1 MAAQWTTRVNPL
13 PGKGIETKS
22 KNKMKIFVLPKT
34 GIQESEKYAVGRIE
48 KTFPREWRGYASLEI
63 IEKGRIPRDIDLV
76 LLLPDRILIVELK
89 RWHGQIKSEDDYW
102 YRKKPN
108 QKHFE
113 RMDVSP
119 VKKNAVKARIL
130 KTFVERSIR
139 GGHAVFVDSRVVLC
153 GNTPSPMLTEEEKPF
168 VHQLEDFL
176 EIGDPRTYK
185 RLLELPQEFRNRPQT
200 FNPLDHFNEFELLF
214 RRSPEL
220 IRAKEFSW
228 QNYVV
233 DGAPAFKHPD
243 SLYSEYKSVN
253 RDDPNARALLRRWD
267 FSQLGSSA
275 PTQADWVNI
284 VLREPRVFS
293 YVKEKTDLLDGVLL
307 QPIGTLAA
315 DEVTID
321 HCELFD
327 LPAKQKRLFDFIEA
341 YRDKLPLADR
351 VSLTKVLVSKF
362 AELHRLGVAHRDV
375 GDHCVWLERPDSV
388 RLSGFVA
395 SHFPQMETVGALKEQ
410 VSCITE
416 KLPEDFF
423 EDRFATPFHRDV
435 YLLGVVAHIL
445 IYGLPPERDDGL
457 SVWTPKENDPASGKL
472 DDWFERSMKW
482 ETSGRWA
489 NAEEMLDALNE
500 IDFSD
505 GEPVISL
512 ATFEYFRAQTRPRD
526 YDELED
532 PVENGDL
539 EAFKG
544 ERDGNQCLVKFW
556 FGAVPDLAKPELN
569 HSLLRFL
576 EKARAIQVNPSE
588 WLPRV
593 LDVGI
598 VPKKGLLYVREWLDL
613 PTLAD
618 WDPATRTLEER
629 VSLSVSLL
637 DGIERLH
644 SIDLPH
650 GDLHPGNVLV
660 RPTGEGCAFPSA
672 VFIDTPDFK
681 DGSVDLVTTAYV
693 PGNYERISV
702 VERDRYAISRVIAE
716 VLGCTGGELATGE
729 LPVPAVYRALA
740 ENLRA
745 EPAILTLAP
754 LKDALEKALEP
765 PAPEQ
770 ETLLVTISR
779 PPAGF
784 EPGPMLS
791 DNGVYYVEKGYE
803 DAQHDK
809 YFVIG
814 PGLQLTLTVSID
826 DGSVK
831 RIGIKEITH
840 DLFQRKTTRGI
851 QFEGKISLVSG
862 PGDDASGLVP
872 ALQKNPALAARV
884 QEQPKDVWIAP
895 DVDAEVHKER
905 TNISTASIWRHLI
918 EAELDSQPEVLITG
932 PSRPHPKR
940 EDAYLIPF
948 RSDVTIEYASD
959 ERVEVLKEIEEGEY
973 RCVGFLEHRYS
984 TPDELAIVPRGF
996 SAQFP
1001 VDSRYILRSKLERSS
1016 YERRYDAVE
1025 RILSGRSVIANLV
1038 SYFERATS
1046 NNQVIRHQEP
1056 TDADLEEYDIYEGGE
1071 KVFALNDDQKAAF
1084 KRIVSSGPVCLLQG
1098 PPGTGKTSFIGAFL
1112 DYVIHK
1118 QGARSI
1124 LLVSQSHEATNNA
1137 LEGAL
1142 RLAARRNS
1150 IIDVVRVGEDGT
1162 LSDAIRHVGVAAL
1175 QESYRERFRSEFK
1188 HRIVSLSSR
1197 LRLSREF
1204 VEVFAQTFIH
1214 MDRLVQDVALLEK
1227 ELAAS
1232 GTEEDGGA
1240 AKRRLYARKE
1250 LLHSHAL
1257 IALTPEEIEASGNVV
1272 EDTKNA
1278 LAAKFGVRNPAAVD
1292 KLHQLIKI
1300 SQEWVD
1306 VLGSQ
1311 GGNFSEFLAKTRTIV
1326 AGTCVGVG
1334 RWNLGVSRNSY
1345 DWVVI
1350 DEAARATPSELAVS
1364 MQVGKRILLVG
1375 DHFQLPPL
1383 YKDELRKEMVQRL
1396 RVGRDS
1402 DVFDS
1407 DFERAFESPYGK
1419 AVGATLSTQYRMVP
1433 EICSLVSKCFYEPRG
1448 KKLEQGRKGP
1458 KDYFGHLP
1466 TPFDTEVVWVDT
1478 SCAGKNSHHGK
1489 TRDRSCVNE
1498 YEARAV
1504 IDVLRHLLQNEPFAN
1519 DLVNDLKPGEI
1530 PIGIIAMYSAQV
1542 TSINN
1547 AIARAEWLGPL
1558 RSLIKVGTVD
1568 GYQGKENRIIILSLV
1583 RNNARYEQGFLSSPN
1598 RLNVAMSRAM
1608 DRLVVIGAMRMWK
1621 ERNTESP
1628 LGNFVRSFEAA
1639 RSEKRVSHVTAESLK
1654 S

>member
-1 MAAQWTTRVNPL
+1 MLSGWGV
-13 PGKGIETKS
+13 ETES
-22 KNKMKIFVLPKT
+22 KKKMKILILPKT
-34 GIQESEKYAVGRIE
+34 GIQESEKYAIGRIE
-48 KTFPREWRGYASLEI
+48 KTFPKEWRGYASLEV
-63 IEKGRIPRDIDLV
+63 IERGRLPREIDLV

-89 RWHGQIKSEDDYW
+89 RWHGQIKSEDGYW
-102 YRKKPN
+102 YRRKAN

-119 VKKNAVKARIL
+119 VKKNVEKARIL
-130 KTFVERSIR
+130 KTFIERSIK
-139 GGHAVFVDSRVVLC
+139 GGHAALVDSRVVLC
-153 GNTPSPMLTEEEKPF
+153 GNSPSPILAEEEKPL
-168 VHQLEDFL
+168 VLQLDDFL
-176 EIGDPRTYK
+176 EIGDPKAYK
-185 RLLELPQEFRNRPQT
+185 RLLELPLEFRNRPRT
-200 FNPLDHFNEFELLF
+200 FNPLNHLNEFELLF
-214 RRSPEL
+214 KGSPEL
-220 IRAKEFSW
+220 IRAREFSW

-233 DGAPAFKHPD
+233 DGAPTFKHPD
-243 SLYSEYKSVN
+243 SLYFEYRSVN

-267 FSQLGSSA
+267 FSQLGSAA
-275 PTQADWVNI
+275 PTQSDWVNI

-341 YRDKLPLADR
+341 YRDKLPLSDR
-351 VSLTKVLVSKF
+351 VSLTKVLISKF
-362 AELHRLGVAHRDV
+362 AELHHLGVAHRDI
-375 GDHCVWLERPDSV
+375 GDHCIWLERPDSV

-410 VSCITE
+410 VSCVTE

-423 EDRFATPFHRDV
+423 EDKFATPFHRDV
-435 YLLGVVAHIL
+435 YLLGVVAHII
-445 IYGLPPERDDGL
+445 IYGMPPDRDDGL
-457 SVWTPKENDPASGKL
+457 PIWVPKENDIASGIL
-472 DDWFERSMKW
+472 NGWFERSLKW
-482 ETSGRWA
+482 ETSSRWS

-500 IDFSD
+500 VDFSG

-512 ATFEYFRAQTRPRD
+512 ATFEYFKAQTRPRD
-526 YDELED
+526 YEELDD
-532 PVENGDL
+532 PIEKGNL
-539 EAFKG
+539 EIFKG
-544 ERDGNQCLVKFW
+544 ERDGNQCQVKFW
-556 FGAVPDLAKPELN
+556 FGATPDARTPDVN
-569 HSLLRFL
+569 QALLRFL

-613 PTLAD
+613 PTLTEWNSA
-618 WDPATRTLEER
+618 PKSLEDR
-629 VSLSVSLL
+629 IRLSMSLV

-644 SIDLPH
+644 TIDLPH
-650 GDLHPGNVLV
+650 GDLHPENVLV
-660 RPTGEGCAFPSA
+660 RPAEQGRAFPCA

-681 DGSVDLVTTAYV
+681 DGMVDVVTTAYV
-693 PGNYERISV
+693 PANYERISL
-702 VERDRYAISRVIAE
+702 VERDRYAITLIIGGI
-716 VLGCTGGELATGE
+716 LCCTSKDMSVGE
-729 LPVPAVYRALA
+729 LPIPAVYQALA
-740 ENLRA
+740 ENLKA
-745 EPAILTLAP
+745 EPSILTLVP
-754 LKDALEKALEP
+754 LKEALGKALQP
-765 PAPEQ
+765 PLPEQ
-770 ETLLVTISR
+770 DVLVVTISR
-779 PPAGF
+779 TPSSF
-784 EPGPMLS
+784 VPGPMRS
-791 DNGVYYVEKGYE
+791 DNGVYYVEKRSE

-809 YFVIG
+809 YAIIG
-814 PGLQLTLTVSID
+814 PGLQLTFTVSID
-826 DGSVK
+826 DEETK

-851 QFEGKISLVSG
+851 QFEGKISLKSG
-862 PGDDASGLVP
+862 PADDASALVS
-872 ALQKNPALAARV
+872 ALQRVPALAAKA
-884 QEQPKDVWIAP
+884 QEETKDVWLAL

-905 TNISTASIWRHLI
+905 TEIPTDSIWRHLI
-918 EAELDSQPEVLITG
+918 EAEFDSQPEVLITG
-932 PSRPHPKR
+932 SSRPHPKR

-948 RSDVTIEYASD
+948 KSDVTIEYASD
-959 ERVEVLKEIEEGEY
+959 EKVEVLKEIEGGEF
-973 RCVGFLEHRYS
+973 RCVGFLEHRHS

-996 SAQFP
+996 SAHFP
-1001 VDSRYILRSKLERSS
+1001 IDSRYILRSKAERSS
-1016 YERRYDAVE
+1016 YERRYEAVE
-1025 RILSGRSVIANLV
+1025 RILSGRSVIANLA

-1046 NNQVIRHQEP
+1046 DSQVIKYPEP
-1056 TDADLEEYDIYEGGE
+1056 TDADLEDYDVYEDGE
-1071 KVFALNDDQKAAF
+1071 KVFSLNDDQKAAF
-1084 KRIVSSGPVCLLQG
+1084 KQILSNGPVGLLQG

-1118 QGARSI
+1118 QGARSV

-1142 RLAARRNS
+1142 RLATRRNAD
-1150 IIDVVRVGEDGT
+1150 IDVVRVGEDGA
-1162 LSDAIRHVGVAAL
+1162 LSDAIRHVGVTAL

-1197 LRLSREF
+1197 LRLNREF
-1204 VEVFAQTFIH
+1204 VEAFAQTFIH
-1214 MDRLVQDVALLEK
+1214 MDQLAQDVALLEK
-1227 ELAAS
+1227 ELAAL
-1232 GTEEDGGA
+1232 GNVEDGGTF
-1240 AKRRLYARKE
+1240 KQRLYARRE

-1257 IALTPEEIEASGNVV
+1257 VVLTPEEITASANII
-1272 EDTKNA
+1272 EDTKEA
-1278 LAAKFGVRNPAAVD
+1278 LARKFGVRSPAAVN

-1383 YKDELRKEMVQRL
+1383 YKDELRKAMGQRL

-1419 AVGATLSTQYRMVP
+1419 AVGATLSTQYRMAP
-1433 EICSLVSKCFYEPRG
+1433 EICSLVSKCFYEPRD
-1448 KKLEQGRKGP
+1448 KRLAQGRGGP
-1458 KDYFGHLP
+1458 ASYFGQLGE
-1466 TPFDTEVVWVDT
+1466 PFDSEVVWVDT
-1478 SCAGKNSHHGK
+1478 SCAGKQSYHEKTSGK
-1489 TRDRSCVNE
+1489 SCANQ

-1504 IDVLRHLLQNEPFAN
+1504 IDVLRHVLQNEQFTN
-1519 DLVNDLKPGEI
+1519 DLVSDLKPGEI

-1542 TSINN
+1542 TRINN

-1558 RSLIKVGTVD
+1558 RSLIKVDTVD

-1583 RNNARYEQGFLSSPN
+1583 RNNAKYEQGFLSSPN

-1608 DRLVVIGAMRMWK
+1608 DRLVIIGAMRMWK
-1621 ERNTESP
+1621 DRNTESP
-1628 LGNFVRSFEAA
+1628 LGNFVRSFEEA
-1639 RSEKRVSHVTAESLK
+1639 RGEKRVRHVTAESLK
-1654 S
+1654 N

>member
-1 MAAQWTTRVNPL
+1 MRVNPL
-13 PGKGIETKS
+13 PGKCVETKS
-22 KNKMKIFVLPKT
+22 KKNMKIFVLPKT

-48 KTFPREWRGYASLEI
+48 KTLPKEWRGYASLEV
-63 IEKGRIPRDIDLV
+63 IEKGRLAREIDLV
-76 LLLPDRILIVELK
+76 LLLSDRILIVELK
-89 RWHGQIKSEDDYW
+89 RWHGQIKSEDGYW

-108 QKHFE
+108 QTHFE

-119 VKKNAVKARIL
+119 VKKNLDKARIL
-130 KTFVERSIR
+130 KTFVERSIK
-139 GGHAVFVDSRVVLC
+139 GGHAVLVDSRVVLC
-153 GNTPSPMLTEEEKPF
+153 GNTPSPMLTEAEKPS
-168 VHQLEDFL
+168 VLQLDDFL
-176 EIGDPRTYK
+176 EIGDPKTYK
-185 RLLELPQEFRNRPQT
+185 RLLELPLEFRNRPRT
-200 FNPLDHFNEFELLF
+200 FNPLDHLNEFELLF
-214 RRSPEL
+214 KGSPEL
-220 IRAKEFSW
+220 IRAREFSW

-233 DGAPAFKHPD
+233 DGAPTFKHPD
-243 SLYSEYKSVN
+243 SLYCEYRSVN

-275 PTQADWVNI
+275 PTQSDWVNI
-284 VLREPRVFS
+284 ALREPRVFS
-293 YVKEKTDLLDGVLL
+293 YVKEKTDSLDGVLL

-351 VSLTKVLVSKF
+351 VSLTKVLLSKF
-362 AELHRLGVAHRDV
+362 AELHRFGVAHRDI

-423 EDRFATPFHRDV
+423 EDKFATPFHRDV
-435 YLLGVVAHIL
+435 YLLGVVAHVL
-445 IYGLPPERDDGL
+445 IYGLPPDRDDDGL
-457 SVWTPKENDPASGKL
+457 SVWNPKEDDVTSGKL

-500 IDFSD
+500 IDLSD

-512 ATFEYFRAQTRPRD
+512 ATFEYFKAHSRQRD
-526 YDELED
+526 YEELED
-532 PVENGDL
+532 PVEKGNL
-539 EAFKG
+539 EAFRG
-544 ERDGNQCLVKFW
+544 ERDGNQYQVKFW
-556 FGAVPDLAKPELN
+556 FGAIPEASKPEFN
-569 HSLLRFL
+569 HALLRFL

-598 VPKKGLLYVREWLDL
+598 VPKKGLLYVREWLDH
-613 PTLAD
+613 PTLTE
-618 WDPATRTLEER
+618 WDPVARTLEER
-629 VSLSVSLL
+629 IGLSISLV

-660 RPTGEGCAFPSA
+660 RPAGEGRAFPSA

-681 DGSVDLVTTAYV
+681 NGTSDMVTTAFV
-693 PGNYERISV
+693 PGNYERISL
-702 VERDRYAISRVIAE
+702 VERDRYAISRVIGGILGGTSE
-716 VLGCTGGELATGE
+716 VLGTGE
-729 LPVPAVYRALA
+729 LPVPAVYQALA

-754 LKDALEKALEP
+754 LKEALEKALEP

-779 PPAGF
+779 PHSGF
-784 EPGPMLS
+784 VPGPMRS
-791 DNGVYYVEKGYE
+791 DNGVYYVEKGYG

-851 QFEGKISLVSG
+851 QFEGRISLVSG
-862 PGDDASGLVP
+862 PGDDASTLVP
-872 ALQKNPALAARV
+872 ALQKNPALAARG
-884 QEQPKDVWIAP
+884 QEQTKAVWLAP

-918 EAELDSQPEVLITG
+918 EAEFDSQPEVLITG

-948 RSDVTIEYASD
+948 RSEVSIEYASD
-959 ERVEVLKEIEEGEY
+959 ERVEVLKEIEGGEY

-1001 VDSRYILRSKLERSS
+1001 IDSRYILRSKAERSS

-1046 NNQVIRHQEP
+1046 NNQVIKYPEP
-1056 TDADLEEYDIYEGGE
+1056 TDADLEDYDVYEDGE
-1071 KVFALNDDQKAAF
+1071 KVFSLNDDQKSAF
-1084 KRIVSSGPVCLLQG
+1084 KRIIASGPVGLLQG

-1150 IIDVVRVGEDGT
+1150 LIDVVRVGEDGK
-1162 LSDAIRHVGVAAL
+1162 LSDAIRHIGVTAL

-1188 HRIVSLSSR
+1188 QRIVSLSSR

-1204 VEVFAQTFIH
+1204 VEAFAQTFIH

-1232 GTEEDGGA
+1232 GAEEDGGTV
-1240 AKRRLYARKE
+1240 KQRLYARKE

-1257 IALTPEEIEASGNVV
+1257 VALTPEEVESSANVV

-1278 LAAKFGVRNPAAVD
+1278 LAAKFGVRSPAAVD

-1350 DEAARATPSELAVS
+1350 DEAARATPSDMAVS
-1364 MQVGKRILLVG
+1364 MQVGKRVLLVG

-1383 YKDELRKEMVQRL
+1383 YKDELRKEMGQRL
-1396 RVGRDS
+1396 LVGRDS

-1419 AVGATLSTQYRMVP
+1419 AVGATLATQYRMAP
-1433 EICSLVSKCFYEPRG
+1433 EICSLVSKCFYEPRD
-1448 KKLEQGRKGP
+1448 KWLAQGRGRP
-1458 KDYFGHLP
+1458 KEYFRQLAE
-1466 TPFDTEVVWVDT
+1466 PFGSEVVWVDT
-1478 SCAGKNSHHGK
+1478 SCADRQSYHEK
-1489 TRDRSCVNE
+1489 TPDRSCANQ

-1504 IDVLRHLLQNEPFAN
+1504 IDVLRHLLQNEQFTN
-1519 DLVNDLKPGEI
+1519 DLVSDLKQGEI

-1542 TSINN
+1542 TRINN

-1558 RSLIKVGTVD
+1558 RSLIKVDTVD

-1621 ERNTESP
+1621 DRNTESP
-1628 LGNFVRSFEAA
+1628 LGNFVRSFEEAHA
-1639 RSEKRVSHVTAESLK
+1639 EKRVGHVTAESLK
-1654 S
+1654 G

>member
-1 MAAQWTTRVNPL
+1 MACNELLSGW
-13 PGKGIETKS
+13 GYETESTK
-22 KNKMKIFVLPKT
+22 KMKIFVLPKT

-48 KTFPREWRGYASLEI
+48 KTFPKEWRGYASLEV
-63 IEKGRIPRDIDLV
+63 IEKGRLAREIDLV
-76 LLLPDRILIVELK
+76 LLLPDRILVVELK
-89 RWHGQIKSEDDYW
+89 RWHGQIKSEDGYW
-102 YRKKPN
+102 YRRKPN

-119 VKKNAVKARIL
+119 VKKNFEKARIL
-130 KTFVERSIR
+130 KTFVERSIK
-139 GGHAVFVDSRVVLC
+139 GGHAVLVDSRVVLC
-153 GNTPSPMLTEEEKPF
+153 GNSPSPILTEEERPS
-168 VHQLEDFL
+168 VLHLDDFL
-176 EIGDPRTYK
+176 EIGDPQTYK
-185 RLLELPQEFRNRPQT
+185 RLLELPLEFRNRSRT
-200 FNPLDHFNEFELLF
+200 FNPLDHLNEFELLF
-214 RRSPEL
+214 KGSPEL
-220 IRAKEFSW
+220 IRAREFSW

-233 DGAPAFKHPD
+233 DGAPTFKHPE
-243 SLYSEYKSVN
+243 SLYFEYRSVN

-267 FSQLGSSA
+267 FSQLGTSA
-275 PTQADWVNI
+275 PTQSDWVNI
-284 VLREPRVFS
+284 ALREPRVFS

-341 YRDKLPLADR
+341 YRDKLPLSDR
-351 VSLTKVLVSKF
+351 VSLTKVLISKF
-362 AELHRLGVAHRDV
+362 AELHHLGVAHRDI
-375 GDHCVWLERPDSV
+375 GDHCIWLERPDSV

-423 EDRFATPFHRDV
+423 EDKFATPFHRDV

-445 IYGLPPERDDGL
+445 IYGVPPDRDDDGL
-457 SVWTPKENDPASGKL
+457 SVWVPKENDSASGKL
-472 DDWFERSMKW
+472 DHWFERCMKW

-500 IDFSD
+500 LDLSD

-512 ATFEYFRAQTRPRD
+512 ATFDYFKAQTRPRD
-526 YDELED
+526 YEELDD
-532 PVENGDL
+532 PVEKGNL
-539 EAFKG
+539 EVFKG
-544 ERDGNQCLVKFW
+544 ERDGTQCQVKFW
-556 FGAVPDLAKPELN
+556 FGATPDATKPDFN
-569 HSLLRFL
+569 QALLRFL

-613 PTLAD
+613 PTLTE
-618 WDPATRTLEER
+618 WDSASKTLEDR
-629 VSLSVSLL
+629 IGLSMSLV

-650 GDLHPGNVLV
+650 GDLHPENVLV
-660 RPTGEGCAFPSA
+660 RPAGEGRAFPCA

-681 DGSVDLVTTAYV
+681 DGTVDVVTTAYV
-693 PGNYERISV
+693 PANYERISL
-702 VERDRYAISRVIAE
+702 VERDKYAITLIIGGI
-716 VLGCTGGELATGE
+716 LCCTSADMAVGE
-729 LPVPAVYRALA
+729 LPIPAVYQALA
-740 ENLRA
+740 ENLKA

-754 LKDALEKALEP
+754 LKEALEKALEP
-765 PAPEQ
+765 PLPEQ
-770 ETLLVTISR
+770 EALVVTISR
-779 PPAGF
+779 TPSGF
-784 EPGPMLS
+784 VPGPMRS

-803 DAQHDK
+803 DAQHEK
-809 YFVIG
+809 YAIIG
-814 PGLQLTLTVSID
+814 PGLQLTLSVSID
-826 DGSVK
+826 DGAIK

-851 QFEGKISLVSG
+851 QFEGKISLTSG
-862 PGDDASGLVP
+862 PGDDASALVW
-872 ALQKNPALAARV
+872 ALQKVPALAARV
-884 QEQPKDVWIAP
+884 QEQTKNVWLGP
-895 DVDAEVHKER
+895 DVDAEVYKER
-905 TNISTASIWRHLI
+905 TEISTASIWRHLI
-918 EAELDSQPEVLITG
+918 EAEFDSQPEVLITG

-940 EDAYLIPF
+940 EDTYLIPF
-948 RSDVTIEYASD
+948 KSDVTIEYASD
-959 ERVEVLKEIEEGEY
+959 EKVEVLKEIEGGEY
-973 RCVGFLEHRYS
+973 RCVGFLEHRHS

-1001 VDSRYILRSKLERSS
+1001 IDSRYLLRSKAERSS
-1016 YERRYDAVE
+1016 YERRYEAVE

-1046 NNQVIRHQEP
+1046 NNQVIKHPEP
-1056 TDADLEEYDIYEGGE
+1056 TDADLEDYDVYEDGK
-1071 KVFALNDDQKAAF
+1071 KVFSLNDDQKAAF

-1118 QGARSI
+1118 QGARSV

-1142 RLAARRNS
+1142 RLAARRNAD
-1150 IIDVVRVGEDGT
+1150 IDVVRVGEDGK
-1162 LSDAIRHVGVAAL
+1162 LSDAIRHVGVTAL

-1197 LRLSREF
+1197 LRLNREF
-1204 VEVFAQTFIH
+1204 VEAFAQTFIH
-1214 MDRLVQDVALLEK
+1214 MDRLAEDVALLEK

-1232 GTEEDGGA
+1232 GGEEEGGTLKQRLFA
-1240 AKRRLYARKE
+1240 RRE

-1257 IALTPEEIEASGNVV
+1257 VALMPEEIAASENVV
-1272 EDTKNA
+1272 EDTKEA
-1278 LAAKFGVRNPAAVD
+1278 LARQFGVRNPAAVN

-1350 DEAARATPSELAVS
+1350 DEAARATPSDLAVS

-1383 YKDELRKEMVQRL
+1383 YKDELRKEMGQRL
-1396 RVGRDS
+1396 QVGRDS

-1419 AVGATLSTQYRMVP
+1419 AVGATLSTQYRMAP
-1433 EICSLVSKCFYEPRG
+1433 EICSLVSKCFYEPRD
-1448 KKLEQGRKGP
+1448 KKLAQGRGGP
-1458 KDYFGHLP
+1458 KGYFGQLAD
-1466 TPFDTEVVWVDT
+1466 PFDSEVVWVDT
-1478 SCAGKNSHHGK
+1478 SCAGKQSYHEK
-1489 TRDRSCVNE
+1489 TPGRSCANQ
-1498 YEARAV
+1498 YEARAI
-1504 IDVLRHLLQNEPFAN
+1504 IDVLRHVLQNEQFTN
-1519 DLVNDLKPGEI
+1519 DLVRDLKQGEI

-1542 TSINN
+1542 TRINN

-1558 RSLIKVGTVD
+1558 RSLIKVDTVD

-1583 RNNARYEQGFLSSPN
+1583 RNNAQYEQGFLSSPN

-1608 DRLVVIGAMRMWK
+1608 DRLVIIGAMRMWK
-1621 ERNTESP
+1621 DRNTESP
-1628 LGNFVRSFEAA
+1628 LGNFVRSFEEA
-1639 RSEKRVSHVTAESLK
+1639 RGEKRVCHVTAERLK
-1654 S
+1654 N

>member
-1 MAAQWTTRVNPL
+1 
-13 PGKGIETKS
+13 
-22 KNKMKIFVLPKT
+22 MKIFVLPKT

-48 KTFPREWRGYASLEI
+48 KALPKEWRGYASLEV
-63 IEKGRIPRDIDLV
+63 IEKGRLAREIDLV
-76 LLLPDRILIVELK
+76 LLLTDRILIVELK
-89 RWHGQIKSEDDYW
+89 RWHGQIKSEDGYW
-102 YRKKPN
+102 YRRKTN

-119 VKKNAVKARIL
+119 VKKNLEKARIL
-130 KTFVERSIR
+130 KTFIERSIK
-139 GGHAVFVDSRVVLC
+139 GGHAVLVDSRVVLC
-153 GNTPSPMLTEEEKPF
+153 GNSPSPILPEEEKPS
-168 VHQLEDFL
+168 VLQLDEFL
-176 EIGDPRTYK
+176 EIGDPKTYK
-185 RLLELPQEFRNRPQT
+185 RLLELPLEFRNRPRT
-200 FNPLDHFNEFELLF
+200 FNPLDHLNEFELLF
-214 RRSPEL
+214 KGSPEL
-220 IRAKEFSW
+220 IRAREFSW

-233 DGAPAFKHPD
+233 VGAPTFKHPD
-243 SLYSEYKSVN
+243 SLYFEYRSVN

-267 FSQLGSSA
+267 FSQLGTSA
-275 PTQADWVNI
+275 PTQSDWINI
-284 VLREPRVFS
+284 ALREPRVFS

-341 YRDKLPLADR
+341 YRDKLPLTDR
-351 VSLTKVLVSKF
+351 VSLTKVLISKF
-362 AELHRLGVAHRDV
+362 AELHRLGVAHRDI

-410 VSCITE
+410 VSSITE

-423 EDRFATPFHRDV
+423 QDKFATPFHRDV

-445 IYGLPPERDDGL
+445 IYGVPPDRDDGL
-457 SVWTPKENDPASGKL
+457 SVWVPKENDIASGKL
-472 DDWFERSMKW
+472 DDWFERSIKW
-482 ETSGRWA
+482 ETSGRWT

-500 IDFSD
+500 VDFSD
-505 GEPVISL
+505 DEPVISL
-512 ATFEYFRAQTRPRD
+512 ATFEYFKAQTRPRD
-526 YDELED
+526 YEELDD
-532 PVENGDL
+532 PVEQENL
-539 EAFKG
+539 EVFKG
-544 ERDGNQCLVKFW
+544 ERDGIECQVKFW
-556 FGAVPDLAKPELN
+556 FGATPDTSRPDFN
-569 HSLLRFL
+569 QTLLRFL

-593 LDVGI
+593 IDVGI

-613 PTLAD
+613 PTLTE
-618 WDPATRTLEER
+618 WESSTKSLEER
-629 VSLSVSLL
+629 IGLSKSLV
-637 DGIERLH
+637 DGIDRLH

-650 GDLHPGNVLV
+650 GDLHPENVLI
-660 RPTGEGCAFPSA
+660 RPTGEGRGFPSA

-681 DGSVDLVTTAYV
+681 DGTVDVVTTAYV
-693 PGNYERISV
+693 PANYERISL
-702 VERDRYAISRVIAE
+702 VERDRYAITLIICE
-716 VLGCTGGELATGE
+716 ILGCTNADMGVGE
-729 LPVPAVYRALA
+729 LPIPTVYRALA
-740 ENLRA
+740 DNLKA
-745 EPAILTLAP
+745 EPAILTMAP
-754 LKDALEKALEP
+754 LKEALEKALEP
-765 PAPEQ
+765 PRPEQ
-770 ETLLVTISR
+770 EPLVVTISR
-779 PPAGF
+779 TPSGF
-784 EPGPMLS
+784 VPGPMRS
-791 DNGVYYVEKGYE
+791 DNGIYYVEKGYE
-803 DAQHDK
+803 DTEHDR
-809 YFVIG
+809 YSVIG

-826 DGSVK
+826 DAAIK

-851 QFEGKISLVSG
+851 QFEGKISLTSG
-862 PGDDASGLVP
+862 PGDDASNLVA
-872 ALQKNPALAARV
+872 ALLKIPALASRV
-884 QEQPKDVWIAP
+884 QEQAKDVWLAP

-905 TNISTASIWRHLI
+905 TEISTASIWRNLI
-918 EAELDSQPEVLITG
+918 EAEFDSQPEVLITG
-932 PSRPHPKR
+932 HSRPHPKR
-940 EDAYLIPF
+940 EDTYLIPF

-959 ERVEVLKEIEEGEY
+959 ERVEILKEIEGGEY
-973 RCVGFLEHRYS
+973 RCVGFLDHRNS

-1001 VDSRYILRSKLERSS
+1001 IDSRYLLRSKAERSS
-1016 YERRYDAVE
+1016 YERRYEAVE

-1038 SYFERATS
+1038 NYFERATS
-1046 NNQVIRHQEP
+1046 NNQVIKHPEP
-1056 TDADLEEYDIYEGGE
+1056 SDADLEDYDVYEDGE
-1071 KVFALNDDQKAAF
+1071 KIYSLNDDQKAAF
-1084 KRIVSSGPVCLLQG
+1084 KRIVSSGPICLLQG

-1112 DYVIHK
+1112 DYIIHK

-1142 RLAARRNS
+1142 RLATRRNAD
-1150 IIDVVRVGEDGT
+1150 IDVVRVGEDGT
-1162 LSDAIRHVGVAAL
+1162 LSDAIRHVGVSAL

-1188 HRIVSLSSR
+1188 HRIISLSSR
-1197 LRLSREF
+1197 LRLNREF
-1204 VEVFAQTFIH
+1204 VEAFAQTFIH
-1214 MDRLVQDVALLEK
+1214 MDRLAQDVAQLEK

-1232 GTEEDGGA
+1232 GGEEDGGTI
-1240 AKRRLYARKE
+1240 KQRLYARRE

-1257 IALTPEEIEASGNVV
+1257 VALTPQEIEASENVV
-1272 EDTKNA
+1272 EDTKDA
-1278 LAAKFGVRNPAAVD
+1278 LARKFGVRSPAAVN
-1292 KLHQLIKI
+1292 KLHHLIKI

-1383 YKDELRKEMVQRL
+1383 YKDELRKEMGQRL

-1407 DFERAFESPYGK
+1407 DFERAFESQYGM
-1419 AVGATLSTQYRMVP
+1419 AVGATLSTQYRMAP

-1448 KKLEQGRKGP
+1448 KRLSQGRGGAKS
-1458 KDYFGHLP
+1458 YFGQLAE
-1466 TPFDTEVVWVDT
+1466 PFDSEVVWVDT
-1478 SCAGKNSHHGK
+1478 SCAGRQSYHEKAPG
-1489 TRDRSCVNE
+1489 RSCANQ

-1504 IDVLRHLLQNEPFAN
+1504 IDVLRNILQNEQFTN
-1519 DLVNDLKPGEI
+1519 DLVSDLKQGEI

-1542 TSINN
+1542 TRINN

-1558 RSLIKVGTVD
+1558 RSLIKVDTVD
-1568 GYQGKENRIIILSLV
+1568 GYQGKENRVIILSLV
-1583 RNNARYEQGFLSSPN
+1583 RNNAKYEQGFLSSPN

-1608 DRLVVIGAMRMWK
+1608 DRLVIIGAMQMWK
-1621 ERNTESP
+1621 DRNTESP
-1628 LGNFVRSFEAA
+1628 LGNFVKFFEEA
-1639 RSEKRVSHVTAESLK
+1639 RIAKRVGHVSAEILK